1 MLFVS
6 PFSFVG
12 KITHASMKSDL
23 SHCRERLK
31 IADINNRQPKYKN
44 ACKLFEAIIIDVV
57 WLISQ
62 YIVCVS

>member
-31 IADINNRQPKYKN
+31 IAHIDNRQPKYKN

-57 WLISQ
+57 
-62 YIVCVS
+62 